1 MECVIKPYKCLCS
14 LEEFTVNGIKARY
27 EDFGTKRDIDS
38 YNCPVGGC
46 GNMKFIAHRDA
57 NPKVLEKYHITEAE
71 FYLICNRLD
80 KALSFG
86 YCGWC
91 S

>member
-1 MECVIKPYKCLCS
+1 MEYVITPYECLCE
-14 LEEFTVNGIKARY
+14 LKEFTVNGIKARY
-27 EDFGTKRDIDS
+27 EDFGDKYDIDS
-38 YNCPVGGC
+38 DNAHAYCC
-46 GNMKFIAHRDA
+46 SNMKFVPHRDT

-86 YCGWC
+86 CCGWC